1 MPEKIGGGH
10 YSTRSFNQVVMVI
23 LSISLSSLSALS
35 LLGHHIWTK
44 KPYNNNHRFMA
55 IIQVNLH

>member
-23 LSISLSSLSALS
+23 LSISLSSLS

-55 IIQVNLH
+55 IIQVNLQ

>member
-1 MPEKIGGGH
+1 MPEKIGGGGITPLDLLTKW
-10 YSTRSFNQVVMVI
+10 SWLF
-23 LSISLSSLSALS
+23 LSISLSALS

>member
-1 MPEKIGGGH
+1 MPEKIGGGITPLDLLTKW
-10 YSTRSFNQVVMVI
+10 SWLF